1 METAARKFEREG
13 GILEEMIEQTK
24 SNQDL
29 YSYPLSNL
37 FQKAEEEG
45 YSAYCPLTFQL
56 NTWLD
61 EVDRTYSQ
69 EKDSFSTK
77 SALTSGAADTF
88 RTEMS
93 KASCCPK
100 PNNVRFVFSL

>member
-77 SALTSGAADTF
+77 PALTSGAADTF